1 MAEPIEQW
9 LKRLD
14 QILEHQQFE
23 TAAEA
28 EEWMRKQAENRSVEE
43 FLLDNAPPAVR
54 LQALWDE
61 AEKSQDA
68 ALASELYA
76 RGVALAEE
84 EFADVLEEARSDSS
98 KWEDGPAALYLSC
111 LFGWAASCEAM
122 SQFAEAEVIYGRLYH
137 EVSGDPLGAGEKLF
151 SLCVMNGRLEE
162 AQEWLP
168 EEEDD
173 EPASTLYQRA
183 LLRFLF
189 AADEAEQAYQA
200 SGDVEAASSW
210 EDAQA
215 NEWLRKAIRSNP
227 YAARLIGHPR
237 AFDLEYPAEAAAG
250 SPAEGVKILFASAHL
265 WLSDFLALAW
275 MLGELKQS
283 SALPEKFVAEWSIL
297 LEKLGGEPS
306 DEERFAFLRSLEEMD
321 L

>member
-43 FLLDNAPPAVR
+43 FLLENAPPAVR

-68 ALASELYA
+68 AVASELYA

-84 EFADVLEEARSDSS
+84 EFADALEAARCDSS

-122 SQFAEAEVIYGRLYH
+122 SDFAEAERLYSRVFA
-137 EVSGDPLGAGEKLF
+137 EAAGEPLGAGEKLF
-151 SLCVMNGRLEE
+151 SLCVMDGRLED
-162 AQEWLP
+162 ASRWLP
-168 EEEDD
+168 NECDD
-173 EPASTLYQRA
+173 EAAEITYQRA
-183 LLRFLF
+183 LLRFLV

-250 SPAEGVKILFASAHL
+250 SPAEGVKILFSSAHL

-283 SALPEKFVAEWSIL
+283 PALPEEFAAEWSVL

>member
-1 MAEPIEQW
+1 MEEPIEHW

-23 TAAEA
+23 SAAEA
-28 EEWMRKQAENRSVEE
+28 EEWMRKQVENRSVEE
-43 FLLDNAPPAVR
+43 FLSENAPPAVR

-68 ALASELYA
+68 AVASELFA
-76 RGVALAEE
+76 RAVTLAET
-84 EFADVLEEARSDSS
+84 EFAGHIVLARQEPS
-98 KWEDGPAALYLSC
+98 KWEEGPAALYLSC
-111 LFGWAASCEAM
+111 LFGWAASCEAL
-122 SQFAEAEVIYGRLYH
+122 SEFAEAEAIYVRLH
-137 EVSGDPLGAGEKLF
+137 EEACGDPLGAREKLF
-151 SLCVMNGRLEE
+151 SLCLMDGRLEE
-162 AQEWLP
+162 AQQWLHD
-168 EEEDD
+168 ETDD
-173 EPASTLYQRA
+173 ESASILYQRA
-183 LLRFLF
+183 LLRFLV
-189 AADEAEQAYQA
+189 AADEAEQAYQE
-200 SGDVEAASSW
+200 SGDEAAAASW

-215 NEWLRKAIRSNP
+215 NKWLRKAIRTNP
-227 YAARLIGHPR
+227 FAARLIGHPR

-250 SPAEGVKILFASAHL
+250 SPAEGVKILFSSAHL

-283 SALPEKFVAEWSIL
+283 PALPEEFAAEWSVL

>member
-1 MAEPIEQW
+1 MEEPIEQW

-23 TAAEA
+23 TTAEA
-28 EEWMRKQAENRSVEE
+28 EEWMRKQVENRSVEE
-43 FLLDNAPPAVR
+43 FLRENAPPEVR
-54 LQALWDE
+54 LQSLWED
-61 AEKSQDA
+61 AERAQDA
-68 ALASELYA
+68 AQASDLYA

-84 EFADVLEEARSDSS
+84 KFADALEVARRDSS

-122 SQFAEAEVIYGRLYH
+122 SNFAEAERLYVRVFS
-137 EVSGDPLGAGEKLF
+137 EAAGDPVGAGEKLF
-151 SLCVMNGRLEE
+151 SLCVMDGRLEDA
-162 AQEWLP
+162 AQWLP
-168 EEEDD
+168 NESDG
-173 EPASTLYQRA
+173 AAAAVKYQRA
-183 LLRFLF
+183 LLRFLL
-189 AADEAEQAYQA
+189 AADEAEQAYQQ
-200 SGDVEAASSW
+200 SGDVEAASTW

-215 NEWLRKAIRSNP
+215 NEWLSMAMRANP

-250 SPAEGVKILFASAHL
+250 SPAEGVKILFSSAHL

-283 SALPEKFVAEWSIL
+283 PALPEKFAAEWSIL